1 MRRILIIGAAAVLA
15 VVALARFVLVPALA
29 RAVARTVEARGSEL
43 MATAVQVE
51 DSALDLGHRQAIL
64 SNLRVGNPKGFHAE
78 HALAVERVVV
88 TVAPA
93 TLRSDPVVLKEVVVE
108 GPTLIYEFAAND
120 NNIAVI
126 RRAIEAKIAAQE
138 KEPMNGGEGR
148 DPRLVVERLRVTRG
162 KVRIVPQFLGGQ
174 ELTASLS
181 DVEVDSIG
189 ATMGTSVPR
198 VVEEVLATLTR
209 GVRSNLRQLNLH
221 GGSGPSGSHP

>member
-1 MRRILIIGAAAVLA
+1 M
-15 VVALARFVLVPALA
+15 
-29 RAVARTVEARGSEL
+29 E
-43 MATAVQVE
+43 TAVEVE
-51 DSALDLGHRQAIL
+51 DSALDLARRQAIL
-64 SNLRVGNPKGFHAE
+64 SNLRVANPQGFHGE

-108 GPTLIYEFAAND
+108 GPTLLYEFAAND

-138 KEPMNGGEGR
+138 KEPLNGEAR
-148 DPRLVVERLRVTRG
+148 HARLVVERLRVTHG
-162 KVRIVPQFLGGQ
+162 KVRIVSQFLGGQ

-181 DVEVDSIG
+181 DVQVDSIG
-189 ATMGTSVPR
+189 ATMGTSVAR

-209 GVRSNLRQLNLH
+209 GVRSNLKQLNLH